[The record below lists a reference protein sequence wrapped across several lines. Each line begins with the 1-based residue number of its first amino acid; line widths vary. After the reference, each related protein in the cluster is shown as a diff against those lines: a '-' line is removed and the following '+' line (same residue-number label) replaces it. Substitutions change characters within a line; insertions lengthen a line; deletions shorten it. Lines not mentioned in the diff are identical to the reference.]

1 MTPVSA
7 RPESARTESACPETA
22 RPTVIA
28 YRKACPS
35 TGIGL
40 SHYVLATKTSP
51 LHKDAQTK

>member
-1 MTPVSA
+1 MKPVSV
-7 RPESARTESACPETA
+7 

-40 SHYVLATKTSP
+40 SHYVLATKKPSR
-51 LHKDAQTK
+51 KDSQTKASVR

>member
-1 MTPVSA
+1 
-7 RPESARTESACPETA
+7 
-22 RPTVIA
+22 VIA